1 MKALAL
7 IPFALLTVATAQRPS
22 DITIK
27 TRSTYRAHV
36 NGAIETVTFQVKGSR
51 TRHVRRTEIGNT
63 GSWFA
68 FTTIAQCD
76 VGQIIEINEA
86 ARLYA
91 VEPARSAVPLPAQA
105 ILARRPLEDTRAVV
119 EVRTI
124 DAVDTGERRAY
135 GSLVARHVVTKTTV
149 EREDASRNLNEVR
162 DGWYVDLPWPPCQ
175 KPGDTATFVALGMVV
190 STGRGVGSTGRVE
203 TRIKGRA
210 KTGFPIEEHDR
221 RSNGDTSFERTT
233 QLVEFS
239 EAPLATS
246 PFEIPEGYKPALQL
260 PFAVG
265 HDLSRP
271 DTAWNR
277 ASAMWTLATSWCDS
291 GNGRGGADPS

>member
-1 MKALAL
+1 MRALSL
-7 IPFALLTVATAQRPS
+7 IPFALLTVAATQRPS

-27 TRSTYRAHV
+27 TRSTYRPHGD
-36 NGAIETVTFQVKGSR
+36 GAIESVTFQAKGSR
-51 TRHVRRTEIGNT
+51 QRYVHRTEIGNT

-76 VGQIIEINEA
+76 LGQIIEINEA

-91 VEPARSAVPLPAQA
+91 VEPVRSTVTLPAHA
-105 ILARRPLEDTRAVV
+105 VLTRRPVEDTRPVV

-135 GSLVARHVVTKTTV
+135 GPLVARHVVTTITV
-149 EREDASRNLNEVR
+149 DREDASRNLNEVR

-175 KPGDTATFVALGMVV
+175 KPGDTGTFVALGM
-190 STGRGVGSTGRVE
+190 VGSTGRVE

-221 RSNGDTSFERTT
+221 RPTGDVTFERTT

-246 PFEIPEGYKPALQL
+246 LFEIPEGYEPALQL
-260 PFAVG
+260 PFAG
-265 HDLSRP
+265 GYDLSRP
-271 DTAWNR
+271 DTVWNR
-277 ASAMWTLATSWCDS
+277 ASAMWTLTASWV
-291 GNGRGGADPS
+291 RQWQWPWWR

>member
-7 IPFALLTVATAQRPS
+7 IPFALLTVVTAQQPS

-27 TRSTYRAHV
+27 TRSTYGPHV
-36 NGAIETVTFQVKGSR
+36 NGAIETITFQVKGSR
-51 TRHVRRTEIGNT
+51 QRHVRRTEIGNT
-63 GSWFA
+63 GSSFA

-76 VGQIIEINEA
+76 MGQIIEINEA
-86 ARLYA
+86 TRLYA
-91 VEPARSAVPLPAQA
+91 VEPVRSLVTLPAHA
-105 ILARRPLEDTRAVV
+105 ILARRPVEDTRAVV

-135 GSLVARHVVTKTTV
+135 GLLVARHVVTTITV
-149 EREDASRNLNEVR
+149 EREDAFRNLNEVR

-175 KPGDTATFVALGMVV
+175 KPGDTATFVALGMVI
-190 STGRGVGSTGRVE
+190 STGDVVGSTGRVE

-221 RSNGDTSFERTT
+221 RPNGAASFERTT

-239 EAPLATS
+239 EVPLATS
-246 PFEIPEGYKPALQL
+246 LFEIPEGYKPALQL
-260 PFAVG
+260 PFGVG

-271 DTAWNR
+271 DTVWNR
-277 ASAMWTLATSWCDS
+277 ASAMWTLATSWT
-291 GNGRGGADPS
+291 RQWQWPWLR